1 MVVSV
6 AQAQGSVGGGRLEQR
21 AIEIAR
27 ERLVADAP
35 TPHLERFV
43 LGASLGQCCGGVV
56 VLAFEHVGPAQRK
69 WVERAAA
76 LAAAGRAWGRLV
88 LIDGPRAGEVAVFD
102 SASLESTCAPPLA
115 AHAHRLLAA
124 GADTALLVPAPCR
137 SGARREP
144 AAEPATAPGSVAAHD
159 PGADSRLAA
168 LLHQDIA
175 APWSPDE
182 DIAAPCR
189 SGARREPAAEPATTP
204 GSVAAHDPGADSRRA
219 ALLHHDI
226 AARGSPPEDIAAA
239 CRSGARREPAAEPAT
254 TPGSAAAHDPGA
266 DSRLA
271 ALLHQDIAARG
282 SPDEDIAAPCRSG
295 ARRESAAEP
304 ATAPGSAAARDP
316 SADSRLAALLHQDIA
331 ARWSPPEDIAA
342 PCRSG
347 ARRKSATEPA
357 STPALAARCESA
369 CETAILLDASPQPAL
384 QVMMFGAG
392 HVGRA
397 LAELFGRLPLR
408 VRWID
413 ERAGEFPPTVAT
425 NIETRCTD
433 DPTAEVREAP
443 AGAVFLVLTHSHAL
457 DFELVEAIL
466 ARDDL
471 RFCGL
476 IGSQTKRMR
485 FVHRLRARGVEE
497 ARVARLRCPVGLPG
511 LPGKE
516 AEVIA
521 LAIAAEVMRLRP
533 REDPAATSRWPEAE
547 SEAAQPTAS
556 GQER

>member
-1 MVVSV
+1 MSSWLSTLSRLLETATPAVLVTVAATRGSVPRAPGAHMVVSV

-189 SGARREPAAEPATTP
+189 SGARRE
-204 GSVAAHDPGADSRRA
+204 
-219 ALLHHDI
+219 
-226 AARGSPPEDIAAA
+226 
-239 CRSGARREPAAEPAT
+239 
-254 TPGSAAAHDPGA
+254 SAA
-266 DSRLA
+266 
-271 ALLHQDIAARG
+271 
-282 SPDEDIAAPCRSG
+282 
-295 ARRESAAEP
+295 
-304 ATAPGSAAARDP
+304 
-316 SADSRLAALLHQDIA
+316 
-331 ARWSPPEDIAA
+331 
-342 PCRSG
+342 
-347 ARRKSATEPA
+347 EPA

-369 CETAILLDASPQPAL
+369 YETAILLDASPPPAL
-384 QVMMFGAG
+384 QVVMFGAG

-533 REDPAATSRWPEAE
+533 REDPAAASRWPEAE

>member
-1 MVVSV
+1 MLETATPAVLVTVAATRGSVPRAPGAHMVVSV

-144 AAEPATAPGSVAAHD
+144 AAEPAS
-159 PGADSRLAA
+159 
-168 LLHQDIA
+168 
-175 APWSPDE
+175 
-182 DIAAPCR
+182 
-189 SGARREPAAEPATTP
+189 TP
-204 GSVAAHDPGADSRRA
+204 G
-219 ALLHHDI
+219 
-226 AARGSPPEDIAAA
+226 
-239 CRSGARREPAAEPAT
+239 
-254 TPGSAAAHDPGA
+254 
-266 DSRLA
+266 
-271 ALLHQDIAARG
+271 
-282 SPDEDIAAPCRSG
+282 
-295 ARRESAAEP
+295 
-304 ATAPGSAAARDP
+304 
-316 SADSRLAALLHQDIA
+316 
-331 ARWSPPEDIAA
+331 
-342 PCRSG
+342 
-347 ARRKSATEPA
+347 
-357 STPALAARCESA
+357 LAARCESA
-369 CETAILLDASPQPAL
+369 YETAILLDASPPPAL

>member
-1 MVVSV
+1 MLETATPAVLVTVAATRGSVPRAPGAHMVVSV

-144 AAEPATAPGSVAAHD
+144 AAEPATAPGS
-159 PGADSRLAA
+159 
-168 LLHQDIA
+168 
-175 APWSPDE
+175 
-182 DIAAPCR
+182 
-189 SGARREPAAEPATTP
+189 
-204 GSVAAHDPGADSRRA
+204 
-219 ALLHHDI
+219 
-226 AARGSPPEDIAAA
+226 
-239 CRSGARREPAAEPAT
+239 
-254 TPGSAAAHDPGA
+254 
-266 DSRLA
+266 
-271 ALLHQDIAARG
+271 
-282 SPDEDIAAPCRSG
+282 
-295 ARRESAAEP
+295 
-304 ATAPGSAAARDP
+304 AAARDP
-316 SADSRLAALLHQDIA
+316 GADSRLAALLHQDIA

-347 ARRKSATEPA
+347 ARREPAAEPA

-369 CETAILLDASPQPAL
+369 YETAILLDASPPPAL
-384 QVMMFGAG
+384 QVVMFGAG

-433 DPTAEVREAP
+433 TPTAEVREAP

-533 REDPAATSRWPEAE
+533 REDPAAASRWPEAE

>member
-1 MVVSV
+1 MVVTGD
-6 AQAQGSVGGGRLEQR
+6 QAHGSVGGGRLEQR
-21 AIEIAR
+21 AIAIAR
-27 ERLVADAP
+27 ALLVAPSPAP
-35 TPHLERFV
+35 RVEHFA

-56 VLAFEHVGPAQRK
+56 VLAFEHVGPAQHA
-69 WVERAAA
+69 WVQDAAL
-76 LAAAGRAWGRLV
+76 LAAAGRAWGRRV

-124 GADTALLVPAPCR
+124 GADTTLLVP
-137 SGARREP
+137 
-144 AAEPATAPGSVAAHD
+144 
-159 PGADSRLAA
+159 
-168 LLHQDIA
+168 
-175 APWSPDE
+175 
-182 DIAAPCR
+182 
-189 SGARREPAAEPATTP
+189 
-204 GSVAAHDPGADSRRA
+204 
-219 ALLHHDI
+219 
-226 AARGSPPEDIAAA
+226 
-239 CRSGARREPAAEPAT
+239 
-254 TPGSAAAHDPGA
+254 
-266 DSRLA
+266 
-271 ALLHQDIAARG
+271 
-282 SPDEDIAAPCRSG
+282 APCRSG

-304 ATAPGSAAARDP
+304 ATAPGSAAAHDP
-316 SADSRLAALLHQDIA
+316 GADSRLAALLHQDIA

-347 ARRKSATEPA
+347 ARRKSAAEPA

-384 QVMMFGAG
+384 QVVMFGAG

-413 ERAGEFPPTVAT
+413 ERAWEFPPTVAT

-433 DPTAEVREAP
+433 TPTAEVGEAP

-476 IGSQTKRMR
+476 IGSQTKRLL

-533 REDPAATSRWPEAE
+533 RENPAAASRWPEAE
-547 SEAAQPTAS
+547 SETAQPTAS

>member
-1 MVVSV
+1 
-6 AQAQGSVGGGRLEQR
+6 
-21 AIEIAR
+21 
-27 ERLVADAP
+27 
-35 TPHLERFV
+35 
-43 LGASLGQCCGGVV
+43 
-56 VLAFEHVGPAQRK
+56 
-69 WVERAAA
+69 
-76 LAAAGRAWGRLV
+76 
-88 LIDGPRAGEVAVFD
+88 
-102 SASLESTCAPPLA
+102 
-115 AHAHRLLAA
+115 
-124 GADTALLVPAPCR
+124 
-137 SGARREP
+137 
-144 AAEPATAPGSVAAHD
+144 
-159 PGADSRLAA
+159 
-168 LLHQDIA
+168 
-175 APWSPDE
+175 
-182 DIAAPCR
+182 
-189 SGARREPAAEPATTP
+189 
-204 GSVAAHDPGADSRRA
+204 
-219 ALLHHDI
+219 
-226 AARGSPPEDIAAA
+226 
-239 CRSGARREPAAEPAT
+239 
-254 TPGSAAAHDPGA
+254 
-266 DSRLA
+266 
-271 ALLHQDIAARG
+271 
-282 SPDEDIAAPCRSG
+282 IAAPCRSG

-304 ATAPGSAAARDP
+304 A
-316 SADSRLAALLHQDIA
+316 
-331 ARWSPPEDIAA
+331 
-342 PCRSG
+342 
-347 ARRKSATEPA
+347 

-369 CETAILLDASPQPAL
+369 YETAILLDASPPPAL
-384 QVMMFGAG
+384 QVVMFGAG

-433 DPTAEVREAP
+433 TPTAEVRKAP

-521 LAIAAEVMRLRP
+521 LAIAAEMMRLRP
-533 REDPAATSRWPEAE
+533 REDPAAASRWPEAE